1 MDEPGL
7 LSALPNEG
15 FLAFPNRKRKG
26 SAMNG
31 GNSSGPSEVGSH
43 FVRTEEDEF
52 ARAMTQQDG
61 NDSADGASNVGGIE
75 DPVP

>member
-1 MDEPGL
+1 
-7 LSALPNEG
+7 
-15 FLAFPNRKRKG
+15 
-26 SAMNG
+26 MNG